1 MTAVTGVRA
10 HQVML
15 DVTGNNIANVNTTG
29 YKKDFTLFQDLLYQT
44 TKGATGPGDGRGGV
58 NPMQVGLGVKVGGIE
73 TIHSQGFTQYTGN
86 KSDMMIEGEG
96 YFILR
101 EGNGRIYTRAGNF
114 TQDAQNDLVHSG
126 TGYKVQGYKME
137 RDPLNPTSFVK
148 AGDVSDINIPFGRK
162 MDARATTLV
171 GLRCNLDSRAS
182 AYLPIGYADIPYVTN
197 DAKVTIGGT
206 AYNLSFQSRL
216 NTPISGTYQAETL
229 SMSPSANPITL
240 SRPLTIP
247 AGNTLTLGA
256 AGMTLPAGTSMTV
269 PSGGMLL
276 PAGASV
282 TLPAGTTLT
291 SSIDLT
297 GSGSSVTV
305 EIGGVSTTFTDPG
318 TPIIPSGA
326 VVPAGG
332 ATIPANSTFAA
343 GFVFPGGTIFSGGTA
358 FPGGTIIPAGVT
370 IPANT
375 QLTSGS
381 ILVESWSDYEATDYF
396 TITISDNGQNPVD
409 VPFKMVGINN
419 GYPQLELPT
428 TPMQITMPDG
438 STVANVVYDDA
449 TGLLQ
454 FVDATPGSPT
464 IGATLWRTN
473 LHENM
478 TYNSFSVTND
488 GERIDFIAEFD
499 ESNMGSSPIQMTLWW
514 ENSVTGQMGK
524 SQFNVTMNPDGT
536 FNAIATDP
544 DPLLA
549 STPGLEYLPP
559 ASTAQKN
566 LNPAATGYSF
576 GDNFKILI
584 GSQGKGLEFQA
595 TNNSAAANATPL
607 TAGNIS
613 QGGMHQTKLTVY
625 DCQGFPY
632 TMEVQFKKL
641 TSNRWRWEA
650 CFVDE
655 NGTIDQLLPT
665 PFSGEIKFD
674 DSCHIISPLSVDLDV
689 PFSLLGRENSTIK
702 LDFSGQSFGL
712 DVLEGVTQFAS
723 SSTTKAYYQDGYTMG
738 ILNNYNVSQDGTI
751 MGSYDNGQN
760 QPIARIAL
768 AQFANPMGLDK
779 IGNSMF
785 RETINSGTARID
797 AAMEDGSGSISGGNL
812 EMSNVDL
819 TEEFTRLIIS
829 QRGFQANTR
838 VVTTSDQILEEVVN
852 MKR

>member
-58 NPMQVGLGVKVGGIE
+58 NPMQVGLGVKVGAIE
-73 TIHSQGFTQYTGN
+73 TIHSQGFVQYTGN

-96 YFILR
+96 YFIFR
-101 EGNGRIYTRAGNF
+101 EGNGRIYSRAGNF
-114 TQDAQNDLVHSG
+114 TLDAGNNLVHSG
-126 TGYKVQGYKME
+126 TGYMVQGYAME
-137 RDPLNPTSFVK
+137 RDPLNPTNFVK
-148 AGDVSDINIPFGRK
+148 AGDISDINIPFGRK

-171 GLRCNLDSRAS
+171 GLRCNLDSQAS

-216 NTPISGTYQAETL
+216 NTPISGDYDSDTL
-229 SMSPSANPITL
+229 NSSGTASSITL
-240 SRPLTIP
+240 SRPLTVP
-247 AGNTLTLGA
+247 AGDTLTLG
-256 AGMTLPAGTSMTV
+256 GSVTLPAGTSMTV

-276 PAGASV
+276 PAGTSV

-291 SSIDLT
+291 SSIDIPL
-297 GSGSSVTV
+297 GASVTV
-305 EIGGVSTTFTDPG
+305 DVSGVSTPYTGPAT
-318 TPIIPSGA
+318 IPAGA
-326 VVPAGG
+326 VVQTGG
-332 ATIPANSTFAA
+332 ATIPTGSTFAA
-343 GFVFPGGTIFSGGTA
+343 GFVFPGGTTFSANTQFPAGT
-358 FPGGTIIPAGVT
+358 TIPAGVT
-370 IPANT
+370 IPAST
-375 QLTSGS
+375 QLTTGS
-381 ILVESWSDYEATDYF
+381 ILVESWSNYEATNYF

-419 GYPQLELPT
+419 GYPRLELPS
-428 TPMQITMPDG
+428 TPTQITMPDG

-499 ESNMGSSPIQMTLWW
+499 ESNMGSSPMQMTLWW

-524 SQFNVTMNPDGT
+524 SRFNVTMNPDGT

-544 DPLLA
+544 DPLPA
-549 STPGLEYLPP
+549 PTPGLEYLPP

-566 LNPAATGYSF
+566 LGNMVGYSF
-576 GDNFKILI
+576 GTNFNILI
-584 GSQGKGLEFQA
+584 GAQGKGLEFQA
-595 TNNSAAANATPL
+595 TNNSAAANATLL
-607 TAGNIS
+607 TAGNIN
-613 QGGMHQTKLTVY
+613 QGGLHQTKLSVY

-641 TSNRWRWEA
+641 TSNRWRWEV

-655 NGTIDQLLPT
+655 NGTVDQLLPT

-674 DSCHIISPLSVDLDV
+674 DSCHIISPLSVELDV
-689 PFSLLGRENSTIK
+689 PFSLLGRENSKIK
-702 LDFSGQSFGL
+702 LDFSGSSFGL
-712 DVLEGVTQFAS
+712 DVMEGVTQFAS
-723 SSTTKAYYQDGYTMG
+723 SSTTKAYYQDGYKMG
-738 ILNNYNVSQDGTI
+738 ILNDYNVGQDGTI
-751 MGSYDNGQN
+751 VGIYDNGKN
-760 QPIARIAL
+760 EPISRVAL

-779 IGNSMF
+779 VGNSMF
-785 RETINSGTARID
+785 RESINSGPARVD
-797 AAMEDGSGSISGGNL
+797 AAMEDGGGKITSSSL